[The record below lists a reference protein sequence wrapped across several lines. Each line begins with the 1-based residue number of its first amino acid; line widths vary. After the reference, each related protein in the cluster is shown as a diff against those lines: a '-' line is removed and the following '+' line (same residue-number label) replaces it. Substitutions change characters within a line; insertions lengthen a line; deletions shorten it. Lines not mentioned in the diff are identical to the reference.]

1 MGQKRKKI
9 NGKELVLDISYDI
22 VGSVLYALG
31 IYTFAKTADFAP
43 GGLSGLA
50 LIMNHLWRFPI
61 GITTLP
67 LIILSF
73 KLVGRRFMFKS
84 ARTMIVC
91 TIFLDLIFPYTKPYT
106 GEPFMAALFSGV
118 CLGAALALFYMRGSS
133 SGGTDFL
140 TMSIKAVKP
149 HLSIGFVTMAIDLLI
164 ILLGWPVFGNV
175 DAVLYG
181 LISAFVTS
189 VVIDKIMYGM
199 GAGKLIL
206 IITTKAEEVS
216 KKIDQISGRG
226 STAIRAIGTYTKEEK
241 DVLLCACSS
250 SQAYSVRSAAHEVD
264 PDAFVMLT
272 ETSEVFGEGFID
284 TRK

>member
-61 GITTLP
+61 GITTLALNIP

-118 CLGAALALFYMRGSS
+118 CLGAALALFYAG
-133 SGGTDFL
+133 
-140 TMSIKAVKP
+140 
-149 HLSIGFVTMAIDLLI
+149 
-164 ILLGWPVFGNV
+164 ILLRRYRFSDYV
-175 DAVLYG
+175 D
-181 LISAFVTS
+181 
-189 VVIDKIMYGM
+189 
-199 GAGKLIL
+199 
-206 IITTKAEEVS
+206 
-216 KKIDQISGRG
+216 Q
-226 STAIRAIGTYTKEEK
+226 
-241 DVLLCACSS
+241 S
-250 SQAYSVRSAAHEVD
+250 SQA
-264 PDAFVMLT
+264 AFVNRICNHGDRSFDHSAWMAGIWKCGRSSLW
-272 ETSEVFGEGFID
+272 SDLGICD
-284 TRK
+284 ICRDR

>member
-1 MGQKRKKI
+1 
-9 NGKELVLDISYDI
+9 
-22 VGSVLYALG
+22 
-31 IYTFAKTADFAP
+31 
-43 GGLSGLA
+43 
-50 LIMNHLWRFPI
+50 
-61 GITTLP
+61 
-67 LIILSF
+67 
-73 KLVGRRFMFKS
+73 
-84 ARTMIVC
+84 
-91 TIFLDLIFPYTKPYT
+91 
-106 GEPFMAALFSGV
+106 MAALFSGV

-140 TMSIKAVKP
+140 TMSIKAIKP

-206 IITTKAEEVS
+206 IITIKADEVS

-226 STAIRAIGTYTKEEK
+226 SQQSGDRNLYKRRKGS
-241 DVLLCACSS
+241 VLLCASLQLS
-250 SQAYSVRSAAHEVD
+250 GVLRQ
-264 PDAFVMLT
+264 
-272 ETSEVFGEGFID
+272 
-284 TRK
+284 K

>member
-1 MGQKRKKI
+1 MGQNRKKI

-61 GITTLP
+61 GITTLALNIP

-118 CLGAALALFYMRGSS
+118 CLGAALALYAG
-133 SGGTDFL
+133 
-140 TMSIKAVKP
+140 
-149 HLSIGFVTMAIDLLI
+149 
-164 ILLGWPVFGNV
+164 ILLRRYRFSDYV
-175 DAVLYG
+175 DQSDQA
-181 LISAFVTS
+181 AFVNRICNHGDRS
-189 VVIDKIMYGM
+189 FDYSAWM
-199 GAGKLIL
+199 AGIRKC
-206 IITTKAEEVS
+206 
-216 KKIDQISGRG
+216 GR
-226 STAIRAIGTYTKEEK
+226 
-241 DVLLCACSS
+241 SS
-250 SQAYSVRSAAHEVD
+250 LWSDLGICDICRD
-264 PDAFVMLT
+264 
-272 ETSEVFGEGFID
+272 
-284 TRK
+284 R

>member
-1 MGQKRKKI
+1 
-9 NGKELVLDISYDI
+9 
-22 VGSVLYALG
+22 
-31 IYTFAKTADFAP
+31 
-43 GGLSGLA
+43 
-50 LIMNHLWRFPI
+50 
-61 GITTLP
+61 
-67 LIILSF
+67 
-73 KLVGRRFMFKS
+73 
-84 ARTMIVC
+84 
-91 TIFLDLIFPYTKPYT
+91 
-106 GEPFMAALFSGV
+106 MAALFSGV

-140 TMSIKAVKP
+140 TMSIKAIKP

-206 IITTKAEEVS
+206 IITIKADEVS

-226 STAIRAIGTYTKEEK
+226 STAIRAIGTYTKRK
-241 DVLLCACSS
+241 GCAALCLLQFSGVLRQKCC
-250 SQAYSVRSAAHEVD
+250 
-264 PDAFVMLT
+264 T
-272 ETSEVFGEGFID
+272 
-284 TRK
+284 

>member
-1 MGQKRKKI
+1 
-9 NGKELVLDISYDI
+9 
-22 VGSVLYALG
+22 
-31 IYTFAKTADFAP
+31 
-43 GGLSGLA
+43 
-50 LIMNHLWRFPI
+50 
-61 GITTLP
+61 
-67 LIILSF
+67 
-73 KLVGRRFMFKS
+73 
-84 ARTMIVC
+84 
-91 TIFLDLIFPYTKPYT
+91 
-106 GEPFMAALFSGV
+106 MAALFSGV

-164 ILLGWPVFGNV
+164 ILLG
-175 DAVLYG
+175 VLYG

>member
-1 MGQKRKKI
+1 MR
-9 NGKELVLDISYDI
+9 
-22 VGSVLYALG
+22 
-31 IYTFAKTADFAP
+31 
-43 GGLSGLA
+43 
-50 LIMNHLWRFPI
+50 H
-61 GITTLP
+61 
-67 LIILSF
+67 
-73 KLVGRRFMFKS
+73 
-84 ARTMIVC
+84 C
-91 TIFLDLIFPYTKPYT
+91 
-106 GEPFMAALFSGV
+106 FSGV

-216 KKIDQISGRG
+216 KRSIRSAEEVPQQSGR
-226 STAIRAIGTYTKEEK
+226 SEPIQKRKRMCCSVPAP
-241 DVLLCACSS
+241 VL
-250 SQAYSVRSAAHEVD
+250 RRT
-264 PDAFVMLT
+264 P
-272 ETSEVFGEGFID
+272 SEVLHMRWI
-284 TRK
+284 RMHL

>member
-1 MGQKRKKI
+1 
-9 NGKELVLDISYDI
+9 
-22 VGSVLYALG
+22 
-31 IYTFAKTADFAP
+31 
-43 GGLSGLA
+43 
-50 LIMNHLWRFPI
+50 
-61 GITTLP
+61 
-67 LIILSF
+67 
-73 KLVGRRFMFKS
+73 
-84 ARTMIVC
+84 
-91 TIFLDLIFPYTKPYT
+91 
-106 GEPFMAALFSGV
+106 MAALFSGV

-206 IITTKAEEVS
+206 IITTKAEEVP
-216 KKIDQISGRG
+216 QQSGR
-226 STAIRAIGTYTKEEK
+226 SEPIQKRKRMCCSVPAP
-241 DVLLCACSS
+241 VL
-250 SQAYSVRSAAHEVD
+250 RRT
-264 PDAFVMLT
+264 P
-272 ETSEVFGEGFID
+272 SEVLHMRWI
-284 TRK
+284 RMHL

>member
-1 MGQKRKKI
+1 MGQNRKKI

-61 GITTLP
+61 GITTLALNIP

-140 TMSIKAVKP
+140 TMSIKA
-149 HLSIGFVTMAIDLLI
+149 SQA
-164 ILLGWPVFGNV
+164 
-175 DAVLYG
+175 
-181 LISAFVTS
+181 AFVNRICNHGDRS
-189 VVIDKIMYGM
+189 FDHSAWM
-199 GAGKLIL
+199 AGIWKC
-206 IITTKAEEVS
+206 
-216 KKIDQISGRG
+216 GR
-226 STAIRAIGTYTKEEK
+226 
-241 DVLLCACSS
+241 SS
-250 SQAYSVRSAAHEVD
+250 LWSDLGICDICRD
-264 PDAFVMLT
+264 
-272 ETSEVFGEGFID
+272 
-284 TRK
+284 R